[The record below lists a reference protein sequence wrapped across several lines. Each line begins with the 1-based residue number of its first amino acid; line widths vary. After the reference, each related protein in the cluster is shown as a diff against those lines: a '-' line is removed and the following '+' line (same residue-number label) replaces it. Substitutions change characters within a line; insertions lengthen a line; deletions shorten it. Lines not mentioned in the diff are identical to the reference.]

1 MPFARAPKPSLLSKC
16 WPRLSVAS
24 ALAALVASPA
34 TAGATETWRGDMETG
49 TLGQWS
55 YQLNAEGL
63 SVVDDVVFHGEH
75 AAKVEITADNLWS
88 NGLNR
93 VELQRKPAP
102 ELTRNGSEV
111 YFGWSLYLPTAL
123 ADVDHQL
130 GYWETQ
136 QSFDQVMSL
145 HARGKNLSFNT
156 NQPLKEHWRGE
167 GRLTPGQWHRV
178 VYRVVWSDQADSG
191 KVSLWFDGEKVVDNV
206 AARTYLAEPAFIQI
220 GILRDTI
227 DDQETLYLDEAFEGS
242 SFDDVALTHGVPPPR
257 AVPSSRASK
266 GCSVARTLVPLDGLT
281 PLLFVGAAWAVL
293 RARRGLASG

>member
-1 MPFARAPKPSLLSKC
+1 MPFALAPEPFLRSKR
-16 WPRLSVAS
+16 WRRLGAAS
-24 ALAALVASPA
+24 ALAAVVASPR
-34 TAGATETWRGDMETG
+34 TADATETWRGDMETG
-49 TLGQWS
+49 NLAQWS

-75 AAKVEITADNLWS
+75 AAKVEIAADNLWS

-136 QSFDQVMSL
+136 QTFMQVMSL

-178 VYRVVWSDQADSG
+178 VYHVRWSDQADAG

-206 AARTYLAEPAFIQI
+206 AASTYLAAPAFIQI

-242 SFDDVALTHGVPPPR
+242 SFDDVALTNGVPPPR
-257 AVPSSRASK
+257 AAPASRASK
-266 GCSVARTLVPLDGLT
+266 GCSVACTLVPLGGLT
-281 PLLFVGAAWAVL
+281 PLFFGCAAWAVL
-293 RARRGLASG
+293 RARRAVPRG